1 MDMVFQKTREL
12 GQALTESEIY
22 KKMKEAEDRAMQ
34 NQEAAETMTKYL
46 EKRTQIQEIL
56 TQENPD
62 PAVMK
67 SLSDEMD
74 ALQERLQMIDDI
86 AQLTE
91 ARNNFSNLIAQV
103 NQVLQFIVTGT
114 MDEESGCTGSCSSCG
129 GSCHLN

>member
-34 NQEAAETMTKYL
+34 NQEAAETMTKFL

-103 NQVLQFIVTGT
+103 NQVLQFIVTGR
-114 MDEESGCTGSCSSCG
+114 MDDGSCGGDCSSCG
-129 GSCHLN
+129 GCH